1 MADFAAVLKKTIET
15 QANPT
20 PELRQ
25 RVYEKARATIE
36 QKLAAANAPAAV
48 ASRQRKALEDSI
60 AEVEA
65 QYAAPVARTSAAG
78 KIPSAA
84 TASAPRPMSRP
95 IPPAPAVP
103 KPAPARPRAEQSAP
117 LRAPA
122 PARVAA
128 PVPPPPAPRRAA
140 ARAPEPAVDP
150 LDDFLKGTQPAPRR
164 AAAAHPAPDFTKTR
178 SAKPRRRSSHEDD
191 AMLSSNRGERND
203 WGRDQEEEDAFA
215 DDSYSEARE
224 RRRSAGKGLVF
235 GLLSLLVLCGAG
247 YAAWTNKD
255 RLEPYLAS
263 VMDQFNG
270 TNEAAVQPVPTKT
283 SASGKP
289 TSVASGAGAASG
301 AGQLP
306 QTQKLTQRLLPDG
319 SEADPGPAGD
329 TPGVGEGTSVSAST
343 DQPGLRP
350 QAGGASTQAP
360 QAAVP
365 VGQQAFFYEEKSGQE
380 AGSAKKGTV
389 VWSEVQDSP
398 GEGEPA
404 EPAIRAD
411 VTIPES
417 NLKLRMTIRRNTD
430 KSLPASHLIEMI
442 FSVPENFSGGA
453 IENVQ
458 RVTFK
463 DTEQSAGSPL
473 IAIPAKIADNFFIV
487 ALNDART
494 AIDTNMTLMRRQ
506 QWIDIPITYRN
517 GRRALITVE
526 KGVPGE
532 QVFDKVLKAWGVVG

>member
-25 RVYEKARATIE
+25 RVYDKARATIE

-65 QYAAPVARTSAAG
+65 EYAAPAARNA
-78 KIPSAA
+78 PPR
-84 TASAPRPMSRP
+84 ASAPKPVSRP
-95 IPPAPAVP
+95 APPAPAVP
-103 KPAPARPRAEQSAP
+103 KSAPARPLAQAPAP

-122 PARVAA
+122 SVQA
-128 PVPPPPAPRRAA
+128 PQPPKRAA
-140 ARAPEPAVDP
+140 ARAPEPAPDP
-150 LDDFLKGTQPAPRR
+150 LDDFLKGAQPASRSTKST
-164 AAAAHPAPDFTKTR
+164 HSAPDFTKAP
-178 SAKPRRRSSHEDD
+178 SAKSRQRSSHDD
-191 AMLSSNRGERND
+191 DQMRGERDEWRGN
-203 WGRDQEEEDAFA
+203 GQEED
-215 DDSYSEARE
+215 YSEPGE
-224 RRRSAGKGLVF
+224 RRRGRGR
-235 GLLSLLVLCGAG
+235 GLLFSLLALLVLGGAG
-247 YAAWTNKD
+247 YAAWANKAL
-255 RLEPYLAS
+255 LEPYLAD
-263 VMDQFNG
+263 VMRQFEG
-270 TNEAAVQPVPTKT
+270 TKQAAVPPAPTKT
-283 SASGKP
+283 PAAAKP
-289 TSVASGAGAASG
+289 STVASGASQ
-301 AGQLP
+301 QL
-306 QTQKLTQRLLPDG
+306 QTQPKLTQRLLPDG
-319 SEADPGPAGD
+319 SESDPGPAGD
-329 TPGVGEGTSVSAST
+329 KPGVGEGTSVAAAS
-343 DQPGLRP
+343 DQPAP
-350 QAGGASTQAP
+350 QQPAPGASAP
-360 QAAVP
+360 ASQAAIP
-365 VGQQAFFYEEKSGQE
+365 VGQQAFFYEERSGQE
-380 AGSAKKGTV
+380 AGSAKKGSV
-389 VWSEVQDSP
+389 VWSQVQDSP

-442 FSVPENFSGGA
+442 FSVPDNFPGGA

-487 ALNDART
+487 AMNDART
-494 AIDTNMTLMRRQ
+494 AIDTNMALMRRQ

-526 KGVPGE
+526 KGVPGDK
-532 QVFDKVLKAWGVVG
+532 VFDEVLKSWGVAG